1 MIDGLEHRAEIAVPV
16 SSRRKF
22 IRTAAVTG
30 GAGLLSEGLE
40 PIRAQES
47 GKKAPLLVL
56 PAATKDLSP
65 FTVHVPQSA
74 LDDLKR
80 RLAGVRWPDKGSET
94 DWSQGVPLPR
104 AQEFIEYWRTRYKW
118 RRAESSLN
126 ALPEFRTQ
134 IDGLGIYF
142 LHVRS
147 KHENA
152 LPIILTHGWPGSI
165 IEFLQVIGPL
175 VDPTA
180 HGGKADE
187 AFHVVI
193 PSLPGF
199 GFSDKPT
206 EAGWRLPRI
215 ANAWAALM
223 ARLGYGRYVAQGG
236 DFGAGVSSWMAKQRV
251 SGLASIHL
259 NLPILFP
266 PPPPAPGGYTA
277 AEQPALAQL
286 GKYAGDGSGYA
297 SIQATRPQT
306 LGYGLADSPVGQAMW
321 IYEKFQAWSD
331 NKGDPAEA
339 ISVDHMLDDI
349 TLYWLTDTAASSA
362 RVYFESFAKDF
373 ARMSIDMPVA
383 VSIFKGDFF
392 TPPKVWGDQTY
403 SKLFYWN
410 EVPKGGHFAALEQ
423 PELFVAELR
432 KLRSDALTGGQQ
444 RRGTRELSQGRYSGR
459 YRVKNSSRA
468 ACESDSCQFSA
479 GPELR
484 GRVLIVRGARLQC
497 SRAAPLF
504 SSRRPLW
511 RLRQSWPKL
520 RRWTRREGIHCRRTT
535 KTSNS

>member
-1 MIDGLEHRAEIAVPV
+1 MKDGLEHRAEIAAPAT
-16 SSRRKF
+16 SRRKF

-30 GAGLLSEGLE
+30 GTGLLSVGPP

-47 GKKAPLLVL
+47 TKKAPLLVL
-56 PAATKDLSP
+56 SAATKDVTP
-65 FTVHVPQSA
+65 FSVHVPQAA

-80 RLAGVRWPDKGSET
+80 RLAAVRWPDRGSAT
-94 DWSQGVPLPR
+94 DWSQGVPLAK
-104 AQEFIEYWRTRYKW
+104 AQSLIEYWRTRYNW

-126 ALPEFRTQ
+126 ALPQFRTQ

-187 AFHVVI
+187 AFHVIV

-223 ARLGYGRYVAQGG
+223 TRLGYSRYVAQGG
-236 DFGAGVSSWMAKQRV
+236 DWGAGVTSWMAKQRV
-251 SGLASIHL
+251 SGLAAIHL

-266 PPPPAPGGYTA
+266 PPPPLAGGYTA

-331 NKGDPAEA
+331 NQSDPVEA
-339 ISVDHMLDDI
+339 VSVDHMLDDI

-362 RVYFESFAKDF
+362 RLYFESFAKDF
-373 ARMSIDMPVA
+373 ARMPIDLPVA

-432 KLRSDALTGGQQ
+432 KSFAQ
-444 RRGTRELSQGRYSGR
+444 
-459 YRVKNSSRA
+459 
-468 ACESDSCQFSA
+468 
-479 GPELR
+479 
-484 GRVLIVRGARLQC
+484 VR
-497 SRAAPLF
+497 
-504 SSRRPLW
+504 
-511 RLRQSWPKL
+511 
-520 RRWTRREGIHCRRTT
+520 
-535 KTSNS
+535 

>member
-1 MIDGLEHRAEIAVPV
+1 M
-16 SSRRKF
+16 
-22 IRTAAVTG
+22 RTAAVTA
-30 GAGLLSEGLE
+30 GAGLLLEGLD

-65 FTVHVPQSA
+65 FTAHVPQTA

-80 RLAGVRWPDKGSET
+80 RLAAVRWPDKGSAT

-104 AQEFIEYWRTRYKW
+104 AQEFIEYWRTRYNW

-126 ALPEFRTQ
+126 ALPQFRTQ

-142 LHVRS
+142 IHVRS

-152 LPIILTHGWPGSI
+152 LPIILTHGWPGST
-165 IEFLQVIGPL
+165 IEFLQVIEPL
-175 VDPTA
+175 ADPTA
-180 HGGKADE
+180 HNGKAEE
-187 AFHVVI
+187 AFHVVV

-215 ANAWAALM
+215 ANAWAELM
-223 ARLGYGRYVAQGG
+223 ARLGYSRYVAQGG
-236 DFGAGVSSWMAKQRV
+236 DWGAGVTSWMAKQRAP
-251 SGLASIHL
+251 GLAAIHL

-266 PPPPAPGGYTA
+266 PPPPPPGGYTA
-277 AEQPALAQL
+277 AEQGALAQL
-286 GKYAGDGSGYA
+286 AKYGSDGSAYGL
-297 SIQATRPQT
+297 IQGTRPQT

-321 IYEKFQAWSD
+321 IYEKFQGWSD

-339 ISVDHMLDDI
+339 ISIDHMLDDI
-349 TLYWLTDTAASSA
+349 SLYWLTDTATSSA
-362 RVYFESFAKDF
+362 RLYFESWGKDF
-373 ARMSIDMPVA
+373 GRMPIDLPVA

-432 KLRSDALTGGQQ
+432 KSFAQ
-444 RRGTRELSQGRYSGR
+444 
-459 YRVKNSSRA
+459 
-468 ACESDSCQFSA
+468 
-479 GPELR
+479 
-484 GRVLIVRGARLQC
+484 VR
-497 SRAAPLF
+497 
-504 SSRRPLW
+504 
-511 RLRQSWPKL
+511 
-520 RRWTRREGIHCRRTT
+520 
-535 KTSNS
+535 

>member
-1 MIDGLEHRAEIAVPV
+1 MEDGLEHRAEIAVPV

-22 IRTAAVTG
+22 IRTATVTG

-40 PIRAQES
+40 PIMAQES

-56 PAATKDLSP
+56 PAATKDLSR
-65 FTVHVPQSA
+65 FTMHVPQSA

-80 RLAGVRWPDKGSET
+80 RLAAVRWPDKGVAT

-104 AQEFIEYWRTRYKW
+104 AQEFIEYWRTRYNW

-126 ALPEFRTQ
+126 SLPQFRTQ

-165 IEFLQVIGPL
+165 IEFLQVIAPL
-175 VDPTA
+175 VDPTT

-199 GFSDKPT
+199 GFSDKPA
-206 EAGWRLPRI
+206 EVGWRLPRI

-223 ARLGYGRYVAQGG
+223 ARLGYSHYVAQGG
-236 DFGAGVSSWMAKQRV
+236 DLGAGVSSWMAKQRV
-251 SGLASIHL
+251 SGLAAIHL

-266 PPPPAPGGYTA
+266 PPPAPPGGYTA
-277 AEQPALAQL
+277 AEQLALAQL
-286 GKYAGDGSGYA
+286 GKYAADGSGYA
-297 SIQATRPQT
+297 SIQSTRPQT

-362 RVYFESFAKDF
+362 RLYFESFAKDF
-373 ARMSIDMPVA
+373 ARMPIDLPVA

-392 TPPKVWGDQTY
+392 TPPKVWGNQTY

-432 KLRSDALTGGQQ
+432 
-444 RRGTRELSQGRYSGR
+444 
-459 YRVKNSSRA
+459 NSFA
-468 ACESDSCQFSA
+468 Q
-479 GPELR
+479 
-484 GRVLIVRGARLQC
+484 VR
-497 SRAAPLF
+497 
-504 SSRRPLW
+504 
-511 RLRQSWPKL
+511 
-520 RRWTRREGIHCRRTT
+520 
-535 KTSNS
+535 

>member
-1 MIDGLEHRAEIAVPV
+1 MRDGLEHRAERAVPV

-40 PIRAQES
+40 PISAQES

-65 FTVHVPQSA
+65 FTVHVPQAA
-74 LDDLKR
+74 LDDLKG
-80 RLAGVRWPDKGSET
+80 RLAAVRWPDKGSAT
-94 DWSQGVPLPR
+94 DWSQGVPLSR
-104 AQEFIEYWRTRYKW
+104 AQEFIEYWRTRYNW

-126 ALPEFRTQ
+126 ALPQFRTQ

-165 IEFLQVIGPL
+165 IEFLQVIAPL

-199 GFSDKPT
+199 GFSDKPA
-206 EAGWRLPRI
+206 EVGWRLPRI

-223 ARLGYGRYVAQGG
+223 ARLGYSHYVAQGG
-236 DFGAGVSSWMAKQRV
+236 DLGAGVSSWMAKQRV
-251 SGLASIHL
+251 SGLAAIHL

-266 PPPPAPGGYTA
+266 PPPPPPGGYTA
-277 AEQPALAQL
+277 AEQRALAQL

-306 LGYGLADSPVGQAMW
+306 LGYGLADSPVGQATW

-339 ISVDHMLDDI
+339 ISVDYMLDDI

-373 ARMSIDMPVA
+373 ARMPIDLPVA

-423 PELFVAELR
+423 PKLFVAELR
-432 KLRSDALTGGQQ
+432 KSFAQ
-444 RRGTRELSQGRYSGR
+444 
-459 YRVKNSSRA
+459 
-468 ACESDSCQFSA
+468 
-479 GPELR
+479 
-484 GRVLIVRGARLQC
+484 VR
-497 SRAAPLF
+497 
-504 SSRRPLW
+504 
-511 RLRQSWPKL
+511 
-520 RRWTRREGIHCRRTT
+520 
-535 KTSNS
+535 

>member
-1 MIDGLEHRAEIAVPV
+1 MK
-16 SSRRKF
+16 SRRTDAELEEQSMNNDLENRTGVAAPLTSRRTF
-22 IRTAAVTG
+22 IRAASAAS
-30 GAGLLSEGLE
+30 GAGILSAGLV
-40 PIRAQES
+40 PAQES
-47 GKKAPLLVL
+47 AKKAPLLAL
-56 PAATKDLSP
+56 PAATKDVTP
-65 FTVHVPQSA
+65 FKVHVPQA
-74 LDDLKR
+74 ELDDLKK
-80 RLAGVRWPDKGSET
+80 RLAAARWPDRGPAA
-94 DWSQGVPLPR
+94 DWSEGVPLAK
-104 AQEFIEYWRTRYKW
+104 AQALIEYWRTRYDW

-126 ALPEFRTQ
+126 ALPQFRTQ

-142 LHVRS
+142 IHVRS
-147 KHENA
+147 KHDNA

-175 VDPTA
+175 ADPTS

-223 ARLGYGRYVAQGG
+223 ARLGYSHYVAQGG
-236 DFGAGVSSWMAKQRV
+236 DLGAGVSSWMAKQRV
-251 SGLASIHL
+251 SGLAAIHL

-266 PPPPAPGGYTA
+266 PPPPPPGGYTA

-297 SIQATRPQT
+297 SIQSTRPQT

-373 ARMSIDMPVA
+373 ARMPIDLPVA

-432 KLRSDALTGGQQ
+432 KSFAQ
-444 RRGTRELSQGRYSGR
+444 
-459 YRVKNSSRA
+459 
-468 ACESDSCQFSA
+468 
-479 GPELR
+479 
-484 GRVLIVRGARLQC
+484 VR
-497 SRAAPLF
+497 
-504 SSRRPLW
+504 
-511 RLRQSWPKL
+511 
-520 RRWTRREGIHCRRTT
+520 
-535 KTSNS
+535 